1 MLRLSNLGLV
11 AGTPLVALTLLC
23 CANASAQP
31 VSSPCRPSVTGQI
44 DLIPLVSRVL
54 HNQRFLR
61 VWVPPGYSD
70 PGSTD
75 KRYPV
80 LYVLD
85 GNLLFGDCGYG
96 MQNPDWGI
104 DETLTALIAKGA
116 VPPMI
121 VVGIESVIREY
132 ELVPYRDPFFLQ
144 NSPEPIGRLF
154 PEFLAQDII
163 PVITKRYRVASG
175 PQAIGGWSYG
185 AVAALWALITRPDL
199 FNIGLLES
207 PSLGI
212 GNGQLLRD
220 TDHLFAAPNKVF
232 IGAGDNEFPTKE
244 GNRGYLDA
252 LALLEQH
259 FKAALQGPAQV
270 KTVIVAGAKHSVTA
284 SAQRFSDAMLFLFG
298 R

>member
-1 MLRLSNLGLV
+1 MLRLSALGLV
-11 AGTPLVALTLLC
+11 AGIPCVALTLLR
-23 CANASAQP
+23 CADATAQT
-31 VSSPCRPSVTGQI
+31 VSSPCKPTVTGQV
-44 DLIPLVSRVL
+44 DLVPSVSRVF

-70 PGSTD
+70 PGNAD

-80 LYVLD
+80 LYVMD

-96 MQNPDWGI
+96 MKDPDWGM
-104 DETLTALIAKGA
+104 DETLTALITKDA

-132 ELVPYRDPFFLQ
+132 ELIPYRDPFFLQ
-144 NSPEPIGRLF
+144 NSPEPVGRLF
-154 PEFLAQDII
+154 PDFLAQDII
-163 PVITKRYRVASG
+163 PEITKRYRVAPG

-220 TDHLFAAPNKVF
+220 TDHLFTAPNKVF
-232 IGAGDNEFPTKE
+232 IGAGDSEFPTQE

-270 KTVIVAGAKHSVTA
+270 KTVIVPGAKHSIA
-284 SAQRFSDAMLFLFG
+284 ANAHRLREAILFLFG
-298 R
+298 K